1 MGKYE
6 YVALDAKGQESNG
19 LIEAPN
25 QTEAIG
31 MIREKGLFP
40 TNIAESGKGTAAPR
54 KGAKGRPAPRGK
66 VGPRGKGG
74 LSKEINLNIPGT
86 GRVKTKQ
93 LMAFTRQLATLIDA
107 GLPLVRGLR
116 VLERQEKHP
125 GMKKAVF
132 ELGESIESGTTFA
145 ESLAQHPKVF
155 NRLYVNMVKAG
166 EVGGILDIVLNRLA
180 EFMEKA
186 QKIRNKVKSAMIYPM
201 VVMIM
206 AIAIL
211 AFLLI
216 FIIPKFEA
224 IFEDMLEGEGLPTLT
239 QFVINT
245 SRGFVNYWH
254 FVIAG
259 IGLLVVGVMFA
270 NRTKKGKFA
279 IDWLKFRI
287 PLFGSLMIKTAIAR
301 FTRTLG
307 TLMDSGVPVLQSL
320 NIVRDTSGNEVVA
333 NAVVGIHDAVKEGEN
348 MSPPIEACGIFPPI
362 VVSMVEVGE
371 ETGALP
377 DMLTRIADNYED
389 EVDNAVAGI
398 TSVIEPILIVFL
410 AVIVG
415 TIVIAL
421 FLPLIAIIG
430 NLSGG

>member
-54 KGAKGRPAPRGK
+54 KGAKGRPAPRSK
-66 VGPRGKGG
+66 VGPQGKGG